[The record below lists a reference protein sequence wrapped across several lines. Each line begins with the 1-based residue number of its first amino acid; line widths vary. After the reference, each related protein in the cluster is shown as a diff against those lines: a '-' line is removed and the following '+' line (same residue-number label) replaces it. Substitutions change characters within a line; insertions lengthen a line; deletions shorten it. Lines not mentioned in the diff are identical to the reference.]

1 MAQAEGVTPSQEDL
15 LAELQALKLA
25 NPEMGAKKL
34 QAAVKEKNPT
44 WLVSEARVKKVATE
58 AGLLA
63 PAPEKPAADAAAA
76 GGSAAAP
83 AASKKPAKAKAQTR
97 PEPTV
102 PIAEVYPTGDW
113 PVGEIMEYTPLPPRT
128 FSLMLRLPRRRRSH
142 LACVQVQREERLQRQ
157 RRGEEAAGARHG
169 LRRSGEGGEVGC

>member
-44 WLVSEARVKKVATE
+44 WLVSEARVKKVAVE
-58 AGLLA
+58 AGLL
-63 PAPEKPAADAAAA
+63 PAAPPVEAAAA
-76 GGSAAAP
+76 GGAAAAP
-83 AASKKPAKAKAQTR
+83 KKASKAKAQTK

-102 PIAEVYPTGDW
+102 PICEVYPTGDW
-113 PVGEIMEYTPLPPRT
+113 PVGEIMEYVPTPY
-128 FSLMLRLPRRRRSH
+128 
-142 LACVQVQREERLQRQ
+142 
-157 RRGEEAAGARHG
+157 GARHG
-169 LRRSGEGGEVGC
+169 AMRDFVLAGTTARMAIEAPTWKRKRLSAPWASRIS

>member
-63 PAPEKPAADAAAA
+63 PAPEKPAAEASAA

-83 AASKKPAKAKAQTR
+83 AASKKPAKPKAQTK

-113 PVGEIMEYTPLPPRT
+113 PVGEIME
-128 FSLMLRLPRRRRSH
+128 
-142 LACVQVQREERLQRQ
+142 
-157 RRGEEAAGARHG
+157 
-169 LRRSGEGGEVGC
+169 